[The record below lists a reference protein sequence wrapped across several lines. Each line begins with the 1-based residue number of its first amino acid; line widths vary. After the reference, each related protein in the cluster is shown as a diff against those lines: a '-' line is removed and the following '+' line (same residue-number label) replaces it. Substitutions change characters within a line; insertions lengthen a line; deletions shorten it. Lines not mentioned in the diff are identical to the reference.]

1 MVSFPSNNLLRLH
14 DILFS
19 IFISKPLQG
28 AVIPS
33 FTNTLSSMSGSSASV
48 SGSAPAAMALPELEQ
63 TLATLISHRSV
74 LGYLVLSRTSEPVSI
89 IRYAGVVFEGEQG
102 KKYAQA
108 VKRIVDTCTSGLQDV
123 GGGESVRFLWFIDA
137 LFLIALDSLSPSLL
151 KKDQVR
157 FMRIRTIRH
166 ELLVSPG

>member
-1 MVSFPSNNLLRLH
+1 MVSFLQHSPSITRYTF
-14 DILFS
+14 FS

-28 AVIPS
+28 AVIPN
-33 FTNTLSSMSGSSASV
+33 FTNTLPSMSGSST
-48 SGSAPAAMALPELEQ
+48 SGSSAPAAAMTLPELEQ

-108 VKRIVDTCTSGLQDV
+108 VKRIVDTCTSGLQEV
-123 GGGESVRFLWFIDA
+123 GGGESVRFFCWFIDA
-137 LFLIALDSLSPSLL
+137 LFLNMLSI
-151 KKDQVR
+151 KDQVR

-166 ELLVSPG
+166 ELLISPG